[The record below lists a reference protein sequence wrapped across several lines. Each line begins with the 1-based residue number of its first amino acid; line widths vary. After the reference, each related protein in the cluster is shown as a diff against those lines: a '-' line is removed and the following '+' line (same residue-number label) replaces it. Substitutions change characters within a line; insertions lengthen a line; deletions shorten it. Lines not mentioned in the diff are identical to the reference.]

1 MAKMNQSSVPV
12 SSFNTGV
19 HLVASIGRVQ
29 ASFECCVTGSL
40 FMGVFVWQYSD
51 PFSCT
56 GVLCTLSSALVVDRF
71 GLAWKPYRR
80 PHKSVRKRLSVLC
93 VCGTVYLLL
102 WGSAL
107 YFSATV
113 RDRDRENMPL
123 RAVIHNFLMS
133 PAWQNIQQNIQA
145 AFWRHLFER
154 IRAPDRE
161 REPNPYEV
169 TSKSLSF
176 SFFYGALRPQKP

>member
-1 MAKMNQSSVPV
+1 MAKMNQPSVPV
-12 SSFNTGV
+12 SSFDTGV

-29 ASFECCVTGSL
+29 ASFWCCITGSL
-40 FMGVFVWQYSD
+40 FMGVFIWKYSD

-56 GVLCTLSSALVVDRF
+56 GVLCPLSSALVVHGF

-80 PHKSVRKRLSVLC
+80 PHESVCKRLSVLC

-113 RDRDRENMPL
+113 RHRDRKEMPL
-123 RAVIHNFLMS
+123 RAVIHHFLMS

-145 AFWRHLFER
+145 AFWRQRFEW

-169 TSKSLSF
+169 T
-176 SFFYGALRPQKP
+176 